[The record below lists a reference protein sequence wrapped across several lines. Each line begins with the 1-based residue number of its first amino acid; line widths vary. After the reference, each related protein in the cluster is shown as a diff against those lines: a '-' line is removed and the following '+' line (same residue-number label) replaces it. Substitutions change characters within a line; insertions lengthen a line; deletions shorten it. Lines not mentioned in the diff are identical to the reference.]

1 MADTF
6 GFENRV
12 VIVGT
17 VERFEKRSTGN
28 GMVWLRTAEAEDK
41 RIGKPDDANPRFITR
56 TLAVFLGASILDSA
70 AMLEGAPIEQ
80 IFAKGATVEVIGRI
94 RGIEAFFGDQTMV
107 GNEIAATFVR
117 RVHGNV
123 RPYTR
128 FALVGFIKSAQLK
141 SYAGGPIVIQTGKRP
156 PKPVSGTNGTRSY
169 VDLARIRVTKKV
181 ADALRDQGKNL
192 KEALHESAHVAVF
205 GPILGIRQDAVREDG
220 RQQSYYGQEFLA
232 AAINR
237 RKDVHAVIIPEEV
250 EAAAHDASGDD
261 LADA

>member
-6 GFENRV
+6 GFENRI

-17 VERFEKRSTGN
+17 VDRFEKRSTGN
-28 GMVWLRTAEAEDK
+28 GMVWLKTAEAEDK

-70 AMLEGAPIEQ
+70 SMLEGASVEK
-80 IFAKGATVEVIGRI
+80 IFAKGSTIEILGRI
-94 RGIEAFFGDQTMV
+94 RGVEAFFGDQTMV

-128 FALVGFIKSAQLK
+128 FALVGFVKSAQLK

-156 PKPVSGTNGTRSY
+156 PKAITGTNGTRSY

-181 ADALRDQGKNL
+181 ADALREQGKNI
-192 KEALHESAHVAVF
+192 KEALHESAHIAVF
-205 GPILGIRQDAVREDG
+205 GPILGIRQDAEREDG
-220 RQQSYYGQEFLA
+220 RVQSYYGQEFLA

-237 RKDVHAVIIPEEV
+237 RKDVYEQPTPQDI
-250 EAAAHDASGDD
+250 EATAEQ
-261 LADA
+261 ADAEDLGD